1 MVTEKNKGNLIVIS
15 GPSGCGKGTI
25 VKNLKDIN
33 KNIWVSISMT
43 TREKRPK
50 EIEGEDYY
58 YIDKDSFKKMIENN
72 DFLEW
77 ASYNDNYY
85 GTPIKN
91 IEEKLNSGF
100 DVILEIEIQGAVQ
113 IQNKI
118 NDAIFI
124 FIMPPSMKELKNRL
138 EGRRTESK
146 EKLLKRFKTAYN
158 EINEYTKYNYVVVN
172 DNVEIATHKV
182 NAILL
187 AEHCRVDRIEEI
199 YVDSVEEEIHEALVD
214 KDVENIEREIKE

>member
-72 DFLEW
+72 DFFRM
-77 ASYNDNYY
+77 
-85 GTPIKN
+85 
-91 IEEKLNSGF
+91 GF
-100 DVILEIEIQGAVQ
+100 I
-113 IQNKI
+113 
-118 NDAIFI
+118 
-124 FIMPPSMKELKNRL
+124 
-138 EGRRTESK
+138 
-146 EKLLKRFKTAYN
+146 
-158 EINEYTKYNYVVVN
+158 
-172 DNVEIATHKV
+172 
-182 NAILL
+182 
-187 AEHCRVDRIEEI
+187 
-199 YVDSVEEEIHEALVD
+199 
-214 KDVENIEREIKE
+214 